1 MPARQQS
8 AASDETMAVPS
19 RASGEV
25 FSSCRSNTVFGVP
38 GPSDGRSVSS
48 KLVISRGR
56 HKTGFGMKKD
66 IVSRNRVAAV
76 DVDFTLT

>member
-1 MPARQQS
+1 
-8 AASDETMAVPS
+8 
-19 RASGEV
+19 
-25 FSSCRSNTVFGVP
+25 
-38 GPSDGRSVSS
+38 
-48 KLVISRGR
+48 LVISRGR